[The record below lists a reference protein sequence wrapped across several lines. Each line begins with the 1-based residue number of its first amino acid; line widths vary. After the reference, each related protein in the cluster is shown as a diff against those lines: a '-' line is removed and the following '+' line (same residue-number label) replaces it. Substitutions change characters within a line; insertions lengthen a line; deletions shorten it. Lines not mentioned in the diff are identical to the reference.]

1 MTVNKEELDEIT
13 LLLKDEK
20 MRNSA
25 FTRLVKQMSKPLYWH
40 IRKMV
45 MNHDDADDLLQTTF
59 MKAWAAIDT
68 FRGESQIHTWLYRI
82 ASNETL
88 TFLAAQRMKNVTSSL
103 EMEEMLLANLQS
115 DVYFSGDEVQQKL
128 QQAILTLPEKQRM
141 VFNMKYFDDLKY
153 EDIEKVLGTSAG
165 ALKASYHYA
174 VKKIEA
180 FFKEED

>member
-1 MTVNKEELDEIT
+1 MVNKEELDEIT

-20 MRNSA
+20 TRNQA
-25 FTRLVKQMSKPLYWH
+25 FTRLVKVISKPLYWH

-45 MNHDDADDLLQTTF
+45 YSHDDADDLLQNTF
-59 MKAWAAIDT
+59 MKAWAALDS
-68 FRGESQIHTWLYRI
+68 FRGESQINTWLYRI

-88 TFLAAQRMKNVTSSL
+88 TFLASQRMKNVTTSL
-103 EMEEMLLANLQS
+103 EMEEVLLTNLRS
-115 DVYFSGDEVQQKL
+115 DAYFSGDEAQEKL

-153 EDIEKVLGTSAG
+153 EEMEKVLGTSVG

-174 VKKIEA
+174 VKKIET
-180 FFKEED
+180 FLKEED

>member
-1 MTVNKEELDEIT
+1 MTIDKEALEEIT
-13 LLLKDEK
+13 RLLRDEK
-20 MRNSA
+20 TRNSA
-25 FTRLVKQMSKPLYWH
+25 FTRLVKIISKPLYWH

-45 MNHDDADDLLQTTF
+45 LSHDDADDLLQNTF
-59 MKAWAAIDT
+59 MKAWAALDS
-68 FRGESQIHTWLYRI
+68 FRGESQINTWLYRI

-103 EMEEMLLANLQS
+103 EMEETLLANIRS
-115 DVYFSGDEVQQKL
+115 DAYFSGDEAQEKL

-153 EDIEKVLGTSAG
+153 DEMEKVLGTSIG

-174 VKKIEA
+174 VKKIET
-180 FFKEED
+180 FLKEED